1 LRAAPFGSIL
11 IGRAFCP
18 GEVKG
23 PSVGEVI
30 AFPSHRRSGGRAAVQ
45 PPRVVF
51 EHSGWRI
58 LALTDAGRFLA
69 VSEACR
75 RGVEVGRFDP
85 RAQPEDHHGGSAVA
99 ILLRAAADEQLSR
112 CAIAW
117 LNSPQGPRTAI
128 LGPSIVAC
136 GGRFRF
142 WRDAVVE
149 VAVIGGRKL
158 VRLIDGS
165 IAIAREPA
173 PIPLIDP
180 FAALARHR
188 RRPAFDRL
196 PADMRAAILRWT
208 DPLGQFA
215 NLLAPARVD

>member
-1 LRAAPFGSIL
+1 M
-11 IGRAFCP
+11 
-18 GEVKG
+18 
-23 PSVGEVI
+23 GEVI
-30 AFPSHRRSGGRAAVQ
+30 PFPSRGRGAASR

-51 EHSGWRI
+51 ENRGWHI
-58 LALTDAGRFLA
+58 LALPDSGRFLA
-69 VSEACR
+69 VSDYCR

-85 RAQPEDHHGGSAVA
+85 QAEPRDHHGGSEVAV
-99 ILLRAAADEQLSR
+99 LLRVAADERLLR
-112 CAIAW
+112 CAVAW

-128 LGPSIVAC
+128 LGPSIVAA

-142 WRDAVVE
+142 WRDAILE

-165 IAIAREPA
+165 VAIAREPE

-180 FAALARHR
+180 FAPLARHR
-188 RRPAFDRL
+188 RRPAFERL
-196 PADMRAAILRWT
+196 PAELRAAVLRWA